1 MFNNYIINGIPS
13 LILMKY
19 TDYYPDFQDIFFQW
33 LKCCVFLDLK
43 IQDEPAFKRIY
54 SNIYHRWNL

>member
-1 MFNNYIINGIPS
+1 
-13 LILMKY
+13 MKY
-19 TDYYPDFQDIFFQW
+19 TNYYPDFQDIFFLS